1 MEICLFVSLH
11 IYNQLDSKSPKV
23 QLMMREWRERE
34 SAAQP
39 QARLTVAELGA
50 ARCRQTR
57 LLLSSFI
64 PRERYLCA
72 ERGSVHVDTDKV
84 SRQTETL
91 GETYVYSFS

>member
-1 MEICLFVSLH
+1 MCVG
-11 IYNQLDSKSPKV
+11 
-23 QLMMREWRERE
+23 REGGRERERE

-72 ERGSVHVDTDKV
+72 EHGSVHVDTDKV
-84 SRQTETL
+84 SRQIHTL
-91 GETYVYSFS
+91 TKPKINLLFICAKKTTASYT

>member
-1 MEICLFVSLH
+1 MCGEGG
-11 IYNQLDSKSPKV
+11 
-23 QLMMREWRERE
+23 RERE

-39 QARLTVAELGA
+39 QARLTAAELGA

-72 ERGSVHVDTDKV
+72 ERRSVHVDTDKV
-84 SRQTETL
+84 SRHL
-91 GETYVYSFS
+91 PFPFGPSFPGAEVLVAAGVEGGPGVGVGLTGCPG